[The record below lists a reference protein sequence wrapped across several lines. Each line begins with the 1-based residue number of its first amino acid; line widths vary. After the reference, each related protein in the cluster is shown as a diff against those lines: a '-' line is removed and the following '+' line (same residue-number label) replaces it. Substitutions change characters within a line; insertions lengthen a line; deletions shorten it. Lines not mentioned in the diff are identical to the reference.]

1 MTRDQA
7 LMLEV
12 IHARLD
18 AITDP
23 CSIAMGKPMSL
34 LEMGLVENVAIAAD
48 GAVTITLCLT
58 DTACVHFGGM
68 RDYIEQSL
76 RNIAGICSVRVDH
89 TTEVIWTDERIL
101 SRTMPRTKLPSAR

>member
-1 MTRDQA
+1 MTGDRA
-7 LMLEV
+7 LLLEE

-18 AITDP
+18 AIPDP

-34 LEMGLVENVAIAAD
+34 LEMGLVENVAIAAN
-48 GAVTITLCLT
+48 GAVTVTLCLT

-76 RNIAGICSVRVDH
+76 QDIAGIGSVCVDH
-89 TTEVIWTDERIL
+89 TTEIVWTDERIL
-101 SRTMPRTKLPSAR
+101 SRELSRSKLSASR

>member
-1 MTRDQA
+1 MIGDRA
-7 LMLEV
+7 LLLEE

-18 AITDP
+18 AIPDP

-34 LEMGLVENVAIAAD
+34 LEMGLVENVAIAAN
-48 GAVTITLCLT
+48 GAVTVTLCLT

-101 SRTMPRTKLPSAR
+101 SRTRPRTKLPSAR

>member
-1 MTRDQA
+1 MTRDRTW
-7 LMLEV
+7 LLEE

-18 AITDP
+18 TIPDP

-48 GAVTITLCLT
+48 GAVTVTLCLT

-76 RNIAGICSVRVDH
+76 QDIAGIGSVCVDH

-101 SRTMPRTKLPSAR
+101 SRTKPRTKLPSAQ

>member
-1 MTRDQA
+1 MTLDRT
-7 LMLEV
+7 LMLEE

-18 AITDP
+18 TIPDP

-34 LEMGLVENVAIAAD
+34 LEMGLVDNVAIAAD
-48 GAVTITLCLT
+48 GAVTVTLCLT

-76 RNIAGICSVRVDH
+76 RDIVGIGSVRVDH
-89 TTEVIWTDERIL
+89 TTEAIWTDERIL
-101 SRTMPRTKLPSAR
+101 FRTMPRSKSPSSR

>member
-7 LMLEV
+7 LMLEE
-12 IHARLD
+12 IRTRLD
-18 AITDP
+18 TIPDP

-48 GAVTITLCLT
+48 GAVTVTLCLT

-76 RNIAGICSVRVDH
+76 QDIAGIGSVCVDH

-101 SRTMPRTKLPSAR
+101 SRTMPRSKLPSAQ